1 MSEKSALYTE
11 VFKLFFLAFKRLSLY
26 VTQHSLSR
34 EILHNLFSVF
44 EMILKERT
52 EIVLASGAGDQMIL
66 NDEPMD
72 AEVAGAREIYDRFVN
87 FGLEGIVFLRGVEPR
102 ELTDLIKALAS
113 PRDTETGETRPMP
126 EILLNGSRHIQVRK
140 MSPEKLQQAGAM
152 IPDGQPGGQTESEKM
167 AGHIQDFLSG
177 RSGEL
182 SQSPEGVFE
191 KLDRD
196 PGPIAEAVIQSAKE
210 TGDFESTIRKFIAW
224 MAEHVAPIVLKRK
237 ADPSGFI
244 ERIFDSFRRKNT
256 VLVFLT
262 AEDAIRSCAD
272 DIKMAMAFYA
282 FSSFETAPAE
292 SVGLG
297 ARVFNEERARE
308 RLVPRLQD
316 YLVKRGAA
324 RDRAALFVEKLK
336 TVLAQDEEVTVS
348 KKKLE
353 RLTRISKR
361 FDEELEEEVRLETE
375 ELTSLNKRLADE
387 KERTDAI
394 MRHVAEGVV
403 VVDRE
408 GRIVMMN
415 PAAEKLLDSRA
426 KESLGGYLV
435 QSLKNEHLLAVT
447 KDFDSKAGSQL
458 TKEIELDSKDE
469 TTKKVLRAS
478 TAIVENED
486 GDTVGM
492 VSVLSDI
499 THEKQIEEIKSQF
512 VSLVTHE
519 LRTPVVAIQKSLE
532 LIDSGVTGAINDD
545 QKRFLAI
552 SKLNLARLNSL
563 INDLLDMSKLE
574 AGKFVLIPSSFD
586 IRGVIQEVKMSLS
599 SWISDKEITLKADLP
614 DAPVTVSADR
624 DRMIQVMVNLVGNAL
639 KFTPKKG
646 EVHITLQPLGLK
658 EKICQEPCVEIMV
671 HDSGIGIDPKD
682 FKRIF
687 NKFEQVSLVSPVGT
701 GGTGLGLS
709 IAKEIINLHGG
720 DIWVESQ
727 IGHGST
733 FTFVIPKAF
742 RGGKIDAQ

>member
-1 MSEKSALYTE
+1 MSEKSALYRE
-11 VFKLFFLAFKRLSLY
+11 VFKSLFLAFKRLSLY
-26 VTQHSLSR
+26 SCQHPLSR
-34 EILHNLFSVF
+34 EILGNLFSIF
-44 EMILKERT
+44 DAILKEKP
-52 EIVLASGAGDQMIL
+52 EIIFAAGASEGRMVL
-66 NDEPMD
+66 NDESMD
-72 AEVAGAREIYDRFVN
+72 VDTLGAQEIYGRFRAFKLDGVV
-87 FGLEGIVFLRGVEPR
+87 FTQGLTIK
-102 ELTDLIKALAS
+102 ELTDFIKALALPLPEEGKKEAEIPPLLS
-113 PRDTETGETRPMP
+113 QGTE
-126 EILLNGSRHIQVRK
+126 HIQIRK
-140 MSPEKLQQAGAM
+140 IRYEKVEEGQKVVAEGQAGGPQDFSSD
-152 IPDGQPGGQTESEKM
+152 I
-167 AGHIQDFLSG
+167 HDFLSG
-177 RSGEL
+177 KSPVVSQGPEL
-182 SQSPEGVFE
+182 VFE
-191 KLDRD
+191 KLDTD
-196 PGPIAEAVIQSAKE
+196 PNQVADVIIQSARDS
-210 TGDFESTIRKFIAW
+210 GDFESVIKKFVAW
-224 MAEHVAPIVLKRK
+224 ISENIIPIVLDRKRE
-237 ADPSGFI
+237 PTRFI
-244 ERIFDSFRRKNT
+244 ERIFDSFHKKNAE
-256 VLVFLT
+256 VIFPT
-262 AEDAIRSCAD
+262 AEDTIRSCAD
-272 DIKMAMAFYA
+272 EIKMTMLFHA
-282 FSSFETAPAE
+282 FSSYAHAPKKAVAL
-292 SVGLG
+292 SGKILS
-297 ARVFNEERARE
+297 EELDQE
-308 RLVPRLQD
+308 RLLPKLGD
-316 YLVKRGAA
+316 YLIGRGVPQ
-324 RDRAALFVEKLK
+324 DKMQEFMEKLK
-336 TVLAQDEEVTVS
+336 AEVAQDEEVTIS
-348 KKKLE
+348 KKKLHKLMRMSE
-353 RLTRISKR
+353 R
-361 FDEELEEEVRLETE
+361 FDEELDERVRIATD
-375 ELTSLNKRLADE
+375 ELSRLNKRLAGE

-408 GRIVMMN
+408 GRILMMN

-426 KESLGGYLV
+426 KESLGKYLV
-435 QSLKNEHLLAVT
+435 QSLKTEHLLAVA
-447 KDFDSKAGSQL
+447 KEFDGQKEGAL

-478 TAIVENED
+478 TAVVENED

-532 LIDSGVTGAINDD
+532 LIDSGVTGAVNED

-586 IRGVIQEVKMSLS
+586 IRGVVQEVKMSLS
-599 SWISDKEITLKADLP
+599 SWVSDKEITLKVDVP
-614 DAPVTVSADR
+614 ESPVTVSADR

-646 EVHITLQPLGLK
+646 EVHIALKTLECK
-658 EKICQEPCVEIMV
+658 ENICQEPCVEIMV

-709 IAKEIINLHGG
+709 IAKEIINLHKG

-742 RGGKIDAQ
+742 RGGKADGQ